1 MSVEQHAL
9 RETQKS
15 DDLASDDS
23 RPHTRRTPA
32 IRHIAFLSAFLL
44 PLVVI
49 PYIITRRQI
58 SVVERKM
65 NEAAGLTAATLQGD
79 LKRVLLEVAKVKQEN
94 VKVRASLREVM
105 SDVEELGVVADERQ
119 FTATAVDDMLRSD
132 IGKLLE
138 ERRHTR

>member
-1 MSVEQHAL
+1 MSVELPAH

-15 DDLASDDS
+15 DDLASDHS
-23 RPHTRRTPA
+23 RPHTRPTPA

-105 SDVEELGVVADERQ
+105 LDVEELGVAADRRQ
-119 FTATAVDDMLRSD
+119 TTATAVDDMLRSD